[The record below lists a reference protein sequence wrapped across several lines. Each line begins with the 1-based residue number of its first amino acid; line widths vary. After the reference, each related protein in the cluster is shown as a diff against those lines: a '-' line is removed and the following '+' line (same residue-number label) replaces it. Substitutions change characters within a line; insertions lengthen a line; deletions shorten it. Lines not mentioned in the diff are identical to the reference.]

1 MRKLCTAVNVLVTVL
16 VPVGFLVN
24 LCYDLAHP
32 ELWCD
37 WQHDPRLY
45 GTLAIV
51 VIPPIL
57 WIGVRTHRS
66 VLRLQKRNARLNRM
80 LEVVKDLLRAGQ
92 CADAEKA
99 YALYH
104 RVKAAGNEQ
113 EADSLA
119 NRFAD
124 LYGT

>member
-32 ELWCD
+32 DLWSD
-37 WQHDPRLY
+37 WQRDPRLY

-57 WIGVRTHRS
+57 WIGVRMHRS
-66 VLRLQKRNARLNRM
+66 VLRLEKRNARLNRM
-80 LEVVKDLLRAGQ
+80 LEVVKDLLTAGQ

-99 YALYH
+99 Y
-104 RVKAAGNEQ
+104 
-113 EADSLA
+113 
-119 NRFAD
+119 
-124 LYGT
+124 